1 MAMTPNSPLAGNPL
15 VVQARTAVSN
25 VLRMGDQPALR
36 RALPAVMIMGV
47 TVLALA
53 AWALLREPSRMSLYP
68 GLAEAEKSRVFDAL
82 NTSRIDVT
90 VDQVTGE
97 ILVPSADFHRAKML
111 LAAQGMPEAMPDG
124 DTVLTDLPMGASRS
138 VEAARLRQ
146 AQELELARSITE
158 IASVQGARVHLALP
172 ERSAF
177 LRDQEPPRASVFLQ
191 LASGRVMDQAQVEAI
206 VNLVSSSVPG
216 MARGDVTVVDQMG
229 RLLSRGSD
237 DAGAMVTDRQLQQR
251 MEVEKLY
258 RQRIEALLTP
268 IAGAGNLSVQVTVD
282 MDFTQSSITE
292 ERVDPNGTALTSEQS
307 EETENS
313 EGAAKGIP
321 GAVSN
326 TPPNQADL
334 AAVAAASSAT
344 GPVNTPV
351 NGARQVPTNRT
362 SGVTRTFEVSRTV
375 ETTQPATATIKKVSA
390 AILMRAIPS
399 TVPLAEGETAPPAL
413 PDALKADLER
423 LAQSAIGFD
432 AARGDSVVVMAQPFM
447 EEVVVDTAPMDYS
460 WLPEAARQFGLIVLI
475 AIVALGIIKP
485 MLARGPVPVAVTGA
499 GGQGTVTLGPVP
511 GVEVGEGETLDDVQ
525 ARLEARRTRLTQAAL
540 GSSAT
545 REEKF
550 AVLRQIAAEDPAR
563 IASVLQRMMKDEL
576 DTTVS

>member
-1 MAMTPNSPLAGNPL
+1 MAMTPNSPMAGNAL
-15 VVQARTAVSN
+15 VAQARNAVSN

-36 RALPAVMIMGV
+36 RALPAVMIMVV

-53 AWALLREPSRMSLYP
+53 AWALLREPARMTLYP
-68 GLAEAEKSRVFDAL
+68 GLAEGEKSRVFDAL
-82 NTSRIDVT
+82 TSARIDAT
-90 VDQVTGE
+90 VDQATGE
-97 ILVPSADFHRAKML
+97 VLVPSADFHKAKML
-111 LAAQGMPEAMPDG
+111 LASQGLPEAMPDG
-124 DTVLTDLPMGASRS
+124 AAVLTDLPMGASRS

-146 AQELELARSITE
+146 AQELELAGSITE

-191 LASGRVMDQAQVEAI
+191 LASGRVMEQAQVEAI

-237 DAGAMVTDRQLQQR
+237 DAGSLVTDRQLQQR
-251 MEVEKLY
+251 MEVEKVY

-268 IAGAGNLSVQVTVD
+268 IAGLGNLSVQVTVD

-292 ERVDPNGTALTSEQS
+292 ERVDPNGTAIRTEQS
-307 EETENS
+307 ESS
-313 EGAAKGIP
+313 ESNEGLARGIP

-326 TPPNQADL
+326 TPPNQGNL
-334 AAVAAASSAT
+334 AAPETA
-344 GPVNTPV
+344 PVNAPV
-351 NGARQVPTNRT
+351 NGEKPVPTSRT
-362 SGVTRTFEVSRTV
+362 SGTTKTYEVSRTV

-390 AILMRAIPS
+390 AILMRAIAS

-432 AARGDSVVVMAQPFM
+432 ASRGDTVVVMAQPFM
-447 EEVVVDTAPMDYS
+447 EEAVIETALTDYS
-460 WLPEAARQFGLIVLI
+460 WLPEAAKQVGLIAVI
-475 AIVALGIIKP
+475 AIVALGIIRP
-485 MLARGPVPVAVTGA
+485 LLTRSPLTGEMPA
-499 GGQGTVTLGPVP
+499 SRSSSVSIGGVP

-525 ARLEARRTRLTQAAL
+525 ARLEARRSKLTQAAL

-576 DTTVS
+576 DTSVS

>member
-1 MAMTPNSPLAGNPL
+1 MAMTPNTPLAGNPL
-15 VVQARTAVSN
+15 VVQARAAVSN

-36 RALPAVMIMGV
+36 RAMPAVMIMVV

-53 AWALLREPSRMSLYP
+53 AWALLREPARVALYP
-68 GLAEAEKSRVFDAL
+68 GLPEAEKSRVFDTLTAA
-82 NTSRIDVT
+82 RIDAT
-90 VDQVTGE
+90 VDQASGE
-97 ILVPSADFHRAKML
+97 VMVPSADFHRAKML
-111 LAAQGMPEAMPDG
+111 LAAQGLPEAMPDG
-124 DTVLTDLPMGASRS
+124 NAVLTDLPMGASRS

-146 AQELELARSITE
+146 AQELELAGSITE

-177 LRDQEPPRASVFLQ
+177 LRDQEPPRASVFLS
-191 LASGRVMDQAQVEAI
+191 LASGRVMEQAQVEAI

-237 DAGAMVTDRQLQQR
+237 DAGALVTDRQLQQR
-251 MEVEKLY
+251 MEVEKVY

-268 IAGAGNLSVQVTVD
+268 IAGVGNLSVQVTVD

-292 ERVDPNGTALTSEQS
+292 ERVDPNGTAIKTEQS
-307 EETENS
+307 EETESN

-326 TPPNQADL
+326 TPPNQGDL
-334 AAVAAASSAT
+334 AAT
-344 GPVNTPV
+344 GGTPPVNAPV
-351 NGARQVPTNRT
+351 NGEKPVPTNRT
-362 SGVTRTFEVSRTV
+362 SGTTRTFEVSRTV
-375 ETTQPATATIKKVSA
+375 ETTQPATATIKKISA

-399 TVPLAEGETAPPAL
+399 TVPLADGQTAPPAL

-432 AARGDSVVVMAQPFM
+432 ATRGDSVVVMAQPFM
-447 EEVVVDTAPMDYS
+447 EEPVIDAGPADYS
-460 WLPEAARQFGLIVLI
+460 WLPEAARQVGLIALI
-475 AIVALGIIKP
+475 AIVALGIIRPLLTRSP
-485 MLARGPVPVAVTGA
+485 MSMTGETLA
-499 GGQGTVTLGPVP
+499 GGQGSVSIGAVP

-525 ARLEARRTRLTQAAL
+525 ARLEARRTKLTQAAL

>member
-15 VVQARTAVSN
+15 VAQARNAVSN

-36 RALPAVMIMGV
+36 RAMPAVMIMVV

-53 AWALLREPSRMSLYP
+53 AWALLREPSRMSLFP
-68 GLAEAEKSRVFDAL
+68 GLAEAEKARVFDAL
-82 NTSRIDVT
+82 TSARIDVT

-97 ILVPSADFHRAKML
+97 MLVPSADFHKAKML
-111 LAAQGMPEAMPDG
+111 LASQGLPEAMPGG
-124 DTVLTDLPMGASRS
+124 DAVLTDLPMGASRS

-146 AQELELARSITE
+146 AQEVELAGSITE

-191 LASGRVMDQAQVEAI
+191 LASGRVMEQAQVEAI

-237 DAGAMVTDRQLQQR
+237 DAGTLVTDRQLQQR
-251 MEVEKLY
+251 MEVEKVY

-268 IAGAGNLSVQVTVD
+268 IAGVGNLSVQVTVD
-282 MDFTQSSITE
+282 MDFTQSSITS
-292 ERVDPNGTALTSEQS
+292 ERVDPNGTAISSEQS
-307 EETENS
+307 EMSESTE
-313 EGAAKGIP
+313 GVAKGIP

-326 TPPNQADL
+326 TPPNQGTL
-334 AAVAAASSAT
+334 AAPDAA
-344 GPVNTPV
+344 PVNAPV
-351 NGARQVPTNRT
+351 NGEKPVPTNRT
-362 SGVTRTFEVSRTV
+362 SGTTKTYEVSRTV
-375 ETTQPATATIKKVSA
+375 ETTQPATATIRKVSA
-390 AILMRAIPS
+390 AILMRAVPS

-413 PDALKADLER
+413 PEALKADLER

-432 AARGDSVVVMAQPFM
+432 ATRGDSVVVMAQPFM
-447 EEVVVDTAPMDYS
+447 EEPLIDAAPADYS
-460 WLPEAARQFGLIVLI
+460 WLPEAARQVGLIALI
-475 AIVALGIIKP
+475 AIVALGIIRP
-485 MLARGPVPVAVTGA
+485 MLTRSPMTGEAIANGPSSVSI
-499 GGQGTVTLGPVP
+499 GGVP

-525 ARLEARRTRLTQAAL
+525 ARLEARRSKLTQAAL

-576 DTTVS
+576 DTSVS

>member
-1 MAMTPNSPLAGNPL
+1 MTPNSPLAGNPL
-15 VVQARTAVSN
+15 VAQARNAVSN

-36 RALPAVMIMGV
+36 RAMPAVMIMVV

-82 NTSRIDVT
+82 TSARIDAT

-97 ILVPSADFHRAKML
+97 ILVPSADFHKAKML
-111 LAAQGMPEAMPDG
+111 LASQGLPEAMPGG
-124 DTVLTDLPMGASRS
+124 DAMLTDLPMGASRS

-146 AQELELARSITE
+146 AQELELAGSITE

-191 LASGRVMDQAQVEAI
+191 LASGRVMEQAQVEAI

-237 DAGAMVTDRQLQQR
+237 DAGTLVTDRQLQQR
-251 MEVEKLY
+251 MEVEKVY

-268 IAGAGNLSVQVTVD
+268 IAGVGNLSVQVTVD
-282 MDFTQSSITE
+282 MDFTQSSITS
-292 ERVDPNGTALTSEQS
+292 ERVDPNGTAISSEQS
-307 EETENS
+307 EMSESTE
-313 EGAAKGIP
+313 GVAKGIP

-326 TPPNQADL
+326 TPPNQGTL
-334 AAVAAASSAT
+334 AAPDAA
-344 GPVNTPV
+344 PVNAPV
-351 NGARQVPTNRT
+351 NGEKTVPTNRT
-362 SGVTRTFEVSRTV
+362 SGTTKTYQVSRTV

-390 AILMRAIPS
+390 AILMRAVPS

-432 AARGDSVVVMAQPFM
+432 ATRGDSVVVMAQPFM
-447 EEVVVDTAPMDYS
+447 EEPLIDAAPTDYS
-460 WLPEAARQFGLIVLI
+460 WLPEAAKQVGLIALI
-475 AIVALGIIKP
+475 AIVALGIIRP
-485 MLARGPVPVAVTGA
+485 MLTRSPMTAEALASAPGSVSI
-499 GGQGTVTLGPVP
+499 GGVP

-525 ARLEARRTRLTQAAL
+525 ARLEARRSKLTQAAL

-576 DTTVS
+576 DSSVS

>member
-15 VVQARTAVSN
+15 VAQARNAVSN

-36 RALPAVMIMGV
+36 RAMPAVMIMVV

-82 NTSRIDVT
+82 TSARIDAT

-97 ILVPSADFHRAKML
+97 ILVPSADFHKAKML
-111 LAAQGMPEAMPDG
+111 LASQGLPEAMPGG
-124 DTVLTDLPMGASRS
+124 DAMLTDLPMGASRS

-146 AQELELARSITE
+146 AQELELAGSITE

-191 LASGRVMDQAQVEAI
+191 LASGRVMEQAQVEAI

-237 DAGAMVTDRQLQQR
+237 DAGTLVTDRQLQQR
-251 MEVEKLY
+251 MEVEKVY

-268 IAGAGNLSVQVTVD
+268 IAGVGNLSVQVTVD
-282 MDFTQSSITE
+282 MDFTQSSITS
-292 ERVDPNGTALTSEQS
+292 ERVDPNGTAISSEQS
-307 EETENS
+307 EMSESTE
-313 EGAAKGIP
+313 GVAKGIP

-326 TPPNQADL
+326 TPPNQGTL
-334 AAVAAASSAT
+334 AAPDAA
-344 GPVNTPV
+344 PVNAPV
-351 NGARQVPTNRT
+351 NGEKTVPTNRT
-362 SGVTRTFEVSRTV
+362 SGTTKTYQVSRTV

-390 AILMRAIPS
+390 AILMRAVPS

-432 AARGDSVVVMAQPFM
+432 ATRGDSVVVMAQPFM
-447 EEVVVDTAPMDYS
+447 EEPLIDAAPTDYS
-460 WLPEAARQFGLIVLI
+460 WLPEAAKQVGLIALI
-475 AIVALGIIKP
+475 AIVALGIIRP
-485 MLARGPVPVAVTGA
+485 MLTRSPMTAEALASAPGSVSI
-499 GGQGTVTLGPVP
+499 GGVP

-525 ARLEARRTRLTQAAL
+525 ARLEARRSKLTQAAL

-576 DTTVS
+576 DSSVS